1 MKPPEMLH
9 RPSVVAAP
17 SVVAIALASLFS
29 DLGHETATTLL
40 PGFLTIVLAAPPL
53 ALGLIEGISDVVA
66 AAAKLGGGALAARGR
81 ALRGWT
87 AAGYL
92 TTGVATGLIALVPSW
107 PSLVAIRPIGWAGR
121 GWRGPLRNLLLTLS
135 VPKAQFGRAFGLERA
150 GDNAGAVAA
159 PILAIVLLGAIQYR
173 GAFLIAAFPGVIAA
187 GCYLFVRPVRAAA
200 GTFHLRLSGYPRPFI
215 RVLRA
220 TAVFG
225 SAQFAGSF
233 FTLRATQLLVPRF
246 GAAAGASLA
255 IGGYFLYNL
264 MATGLSYP
272 TGAMADRGGHW
283 RPRLLTLSFLS
294 FAFASAF
301 LALSSASPLA
311 LIPAF
316 AFGGAAAGAVEV
328 AESALAG
335 DQLPANLR
343 GSGFGLL
350 AAVNGVGDFVASI
363 WVASVWTLFSATP
376 AFLAAAALALVGALV
391 GVGIPAG
398 TTPTP
403 SDQGS

>member
-1 MKPPEMLH
+1 M
-9 RPSVVAAP
+9 
-17 SVVAIALASLFS
+17 VAIALASLFS

-40 PGFLTIVLAAPPL
+40 PGFLTVVLAAPAI
-53 ALGLIEGISDVVA
+53 ALGLVEGISDVVA
-66 AAAKLGGGALAARGR
+66 AAAKLGGGALAARGS
-81 ALRGWT
+81 ALRGWA

-92 TTGVATGLIALVPSW
+92 TTGVATGLIALVRTW
-107 PSLVAIRPIGWAGR
+107 PWLVVIRPIGWAGR

-135 VPKAQFGRAFGLERA
+135 VPKGQFGRAFGLERA

-159 PILAIVLLGAIQYR
+159 PVLAIVLLGAIHYR
-173 GAFLIAAFPGVIAA
+173 GAFLVAALPGVIAA
-187 GCYLFVRPVRAAA
+187 ACYFFVRPARAAP
-200 GTFHLRLSGYPRPFI
+200 GTFQLRLSGYPAPFN

-233 FTLRATQLLVPRF
+233 FTLRATQLLVPRY
-246 GAAAGASLA
+246 GAAGGASLA
-255 IGGYFLYNL
+255 IAGYFLYNL

-272 TGAMADRGGHW
+272 TGAIADRGGHW
-283 RPRLLTLSFLS
+283 RPRLLSLSFLS

-301 LALSSASPLA
+301 LALSSAIVLA

-316 AFGGAAAGAVEV
+316 IFGGAAAGAVEV

-350 AAVNGVGDFVASI
+350 AAVNGAGDFAASI
-363 WVASVWTLFSATP
+363 WVASVWTVFSATP
-376 AFLAAAALALVGALV
+376 AFLTAAALALVGAFL
-391 GVGIPAG
+391 GARIPAG
-398 TTPTP
+398 SMP
-403 SDQGS
+403 SAPHQGP